1 MKRLL
6 LLTTLVPGYLTAND
20 WAPLA
25 EKLENLP
32 QAELHRFSL
41 HDNDGRS
48 MDCLEVFQ
56 PTGKTNLYGVYHTF
70 RKGVFSVHLATSK
83 DLRTW
88 THLLELDKH
97 ASQAAIHETAD
108 GTFLMAYEKDA
119 PNSCWIGIRFYK
131 NLDALTQG
139 KFTLE
144 HHIPRSLAPTA
155 EGTPSFE
162 SVTIPNG
169 DLSKSTIKVR
179 FHFYENAR
187 VDQLASGTL
196 TNFENWKA
204 NPSSKLNDTFK
215 KLGGLGNLGDR
226 DPFQW
231 NGEKYYVQEIQGKVG
246 DWGSWGIYLC
256 DAEGNPLKKLA
267 LKTPKNATAFSNPS
281 VTSIRLPNG
290 QDKLIFS
297 SFIHSRGTQ
306 PGEIGQLLS
315 LIKNP

>member
-1 MKRLL
+1 MIKLL
-6 LLTTLVPGYLTAND
+6 LPAILFPASLIAND

-32 QAELHRFSL
+32 EAGFHQFGL
-41 HDNDGRS
+41 HDNEGRS

-56 PTGKTNLYGVYHTF
+56 PKGKTNAYGVHHTL
-70 RKGVFSVHLATSK
+70 RNRVFSVHLATSK

-88 THLLELDKH
+88 THLVELDKH

-119 PNSCWIGIRFYK
+119 TNSCWIGIRFYM

-139 KFTLE
+139 KYTRE

-169 DLSKSTIKVR
+169 DLSKSTIKLR
-179 FHFYENAR
+179 FHFYEKAR

-196 TNFENWKA
+196 THFKTWTA
-204 NPSSKLNDTFK
+204 TPSRQLNTTFK
-215 KLGGLGNLGDR
+215 NLGGLGNLGDR

-231 NGEKYYVQEIQGKVG
+231 RGKKYYLQEVQGKVG

-256 DAEGNPLKKLA
+256 DVSGHPLKKLTF
-267 LKTPKNATAFSNPS
+267 KTPKNSTAFSNPS
-281 VTSIRLPNG
+281 VSSAQLPTG
-290 QDKLIFS
+290 EDTLILS
-297 SFIHSRGTQ
+297 SFIHSRGTS
-306 PGEIGQLLS
+306 PGETGQFLS
-315 LIKNP
+315 LIKTP